1 MTQEKIDIVLREA
14 LPEDAGEIIR
24 FLESAAIETGF
35 LSMGAEG
42 LNISSAEEA
51 INLERILES
60 ENNILLVAL
69 LGDKVIATG
78 SVSAS
83 NTPKLRHIGEIG
95 VAVAKDY
102 WGFGLG
108 TNLVDELIYWSQE
121 TGIIRRLELTVQAR
135 NQRAIHVY
143 QKLGFNE
150 EAIMPR
156 GVFEDGEYLD
166 VCLMSK
172 MIDGID

>member
-1 MTQEKIDIVLREA
+1 
-14 LPEDAGEIIR
+14 
-24 FLESAAIETGF
+24 
-35 LSMGAEG
+35 
-42 LNISSAEEA
+42 
-51 INLERILES
+51 
-60 ENNILLVAL
+60 
-69 LGDKVIATG
+69 
-78 SVSAS
+78 
-83 NTPKLRHIGEIG
+83 
-95 VAVAKDY
+95 
-102 WGFGLG
+102 
-108 TNLVDELIYWSQE
+108 VDELIYWSQE

>member
-1 MTQEKIDIVLREA
+1 MTQEKIDIELREA
-14 LPEDAGEIIR
+14 IPEDASAIIK
-24 FLESAAIETGF
+24 FLEAAALETGF

-42 LNISSAEEA
+42 LGISSEEEA
-51 INLERILES
+51 VHLERILKS

-69 LGDKVIATG
+69 LGDEVIATG
-78 SVSAS
+78 SVSA
-83 NTPKLRHIGEIG
+83 TDKPKLRHIGEIG

-102 WGFGLG
+102 WDFGLG
-108 TNLVDELIYWSQE
+108 TSLVDELIYWSQE
-121 TGIIRRLELTVQAR
+121 TGIIRRLELTVQAQ

-143 QKLGFNE
+143 QKLGFSE

-156 GVFEDGEYLD
+156 GVFENGEYLD

-172 MIDGID
+172 MIDSTD

>member
-1 MTQEKIDIVLREA
+1 MTEEKIDIELREA
-14 LPEDAGEIIR
+14 IPEDASAIIQ
-24 FLESAAIETGF
+24 FLEAAALETGF

-42 LNISSAEEA
+42 LGISPEEEA
-51 INLERILES
+51 VHLERILKS

-69 LGDKVIATG
+69 LGDEVIATG
-78 SVSAS
+78 SVSA
-83 NTPKLRHIGEIG
+83 TDKPKLRHIGEIG

-108 TNLVDELIYWSQE
+108 TSLVDELIYWSQE
-121 TGIIRRLELTVQAR
+121 TGIIRRLELTVQTQ

-143 QKLGFNE
+143 TKLGFSE

-156 GVFEDGEYLD
+156 GVFEQGKYLD

-172 MIDGID
+172 MIDKV

>member
-1 MTQEKIDIVLREA
+1 MTQEKIDIELREA
-14 LPEDAGEIIR
+14 IPEDASAIIQ
-24 FLESAAIETGF
+24 FLEAAALETGF
-35 LSMGAEG
+35 LSMGSEG
-42 LNISSAEEA
+42 LGISPEEEA
-51 INLERILES
+51 VHLERILKS

-69 LGDKVIATG
+69 LGDEVIATG
-78 SVSAS
+78 SVSA
-83 NTPKLRHIGEIG
+83 TDKPKLRHIGEIG

-108 TNLVDELIYWSQE
+108 TSLVDELMYWSQE
-121 TGIIRRLELTVQAR
+121 TGIIRRLELTVQTQ

-143 QKLGFNE
+143 KKLGFSE

-156 GVFEDGEYLD
+156 GVFEMGEYLD

-172 MIDGID
+172 MVDKV